1 MIIDSVAGNL
11 ADLTDDETAGLHIE
25 RVPLAGADLVKRIQ
39 RVRTD
44 HDREIGLRLAAP
56 AGPDGDLRDGDIL
69 HRDDK
74 NLIVVAVEATD
85 VLVIAPRG
93 ITEMGRVAHGLGN
106 RHLQAQ
112 FFDAGSEYEAEVMVV
127 QYDHTVADYLDHH
140 GVPYTRQDRVMP
152 TPFRHA
158 EHTH

>member
-1 MIIDSVAGNL
+1 MIIEAITGNL
-11 ADLTDDETAGLHIE
+11 ADLDTAELERLHLE

-44 HDREIGLRLAAP
+44 HDREIGLRLTAP

-69 HRDDK
+69 HRDGR
-74 NLIVVAVEATD
+74 NIIAVQVLATD
-85 VLVIAPRG
+85 VLVIAPRT
-93 ITEMGRVAHGLGN
+93 ITEMGRTAHGLGN

-112 FFDAGSEYEAEVMVV
+112 FFDADSEYGAEVMVV
-127 QYDHTVADYLDHH
+127 QFDHTVVDYLDHH
-140 GVPYTRQDRVMP
+140 AIPYSRQDRVLP

>member
-1 MIIDSVAGNL
+1 MIIEKVVGNL
-11 ADLTDDETAGLHIE
+11 EDLTDEQRAGRHIE

-56 AGPDGDLRDGDIL
+56 SGPDGDLRDGDIL
-69 HRDDK
+69 FFDEK
-74 NLIVVAVEATD
+74 NVIAVQVLSTD
-85 VLVIAPRG
+85 VLVIAPRS
-93 ITEMGRVAHGLGN
+93 IAEMGRVAHGLGN

-112 FFDAGSEYEAEVMVV
+112 FFDSASEYGAEVMVAA
-127 QYDHTVADYLDHH
+127 YDHTVEDYLQHH
-140 GVPYTRQDRVMP
+140 EVPYSRQERVLP
-152 TPFRHA
+152 TPFRHS

>member
-1 MIIDSVAGNL
+1 MIIETVSGNL
-11 ADLTDDETAGLHIE
+11 ADLDPAELAGLHVE
-25 RVPLAGADLVKRIQ
+25 RVQLAGADLVKRIQ

-44 HDREIGLRLAAP
+44 HDREIGLRLSAP

-69 HRDDK
+69 HRDTT
-74 NLIVVAVEATD
+74 NLIAVQVLATD
-85 VLVIAPRG
+85 VLVIAPRT
-93 ITEMGRVAHGLGN
+93 ITEMGRTAHTLGN

-112 FFDAGSEYEAEVMVV
+112 FFDADSEYGAPVMVV
-127 QYDHTVADYLDHH
+127 QYDHTVEDHLRH
-140 GVPYTRQDRVMP
+140 HDVPYSRQDRVLP

>member
-1 MIIDSVAGNL
+1 MIIETVLGNL
-11 ADLTDDETAGLHIE
+11 AELDPADRAALHLE

-69 HRDDK
+69 HRDEK
-74 NLIVVAVEATD
+74 NIIAVQVLATD
-85 VLVIAPRG
+85 VLVIAPRTV
-93 ITEMGRVAHGLGN
+93 TEMGRVAHTLGN

-112 FFDAGSEYEAEVMVV
+112 FFDRDSDYEAEVMVV
-127 QYDHTVADYLDHH
+127 QYDHTVEDLLSHL
-140 GVPYTRQDRVMP
+140 GIPFTRQERVMP

>member
-1 MIIDSVAGNL
+1 MIIETITGNL
-11 ADLTDDETAGLHIE
+11 ADLAPSDLDGVHVE

-44 HDREIGLRLAAP
+44 HDREIGLRLSAP

-69 HRDDK
+69 HRDAA
-74 NLIVVAVEATD
+74 NIIAVRVLSTD
-85 VLVIAPRG
+85 VLVIAPRTV
-93 ITEMGRVAHGLGN
+93 TEMGRTAHGLGN
-106 RHLQAQ
+106 RHLQAL
-112 FFDAGSEYEAEVMVV
+112 FFDADSEYGAEVMVV
-127 QYDHTVADYLDHH
+127 QYDHTVEDYLAHH
-140 GVPYTRQDRVMP
+140 GVPFTRQHRVLP